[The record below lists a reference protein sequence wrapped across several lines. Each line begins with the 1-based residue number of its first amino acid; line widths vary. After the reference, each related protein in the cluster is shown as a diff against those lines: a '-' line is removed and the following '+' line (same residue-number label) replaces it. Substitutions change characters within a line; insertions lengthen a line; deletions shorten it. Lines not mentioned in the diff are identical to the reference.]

1 MIVLLVLSLSIAA
14 PALAQAPTPPTPR
27 DALIQDIQA
36 RAQRGG
42 HSPAA
47 GSDWRFQSRPGSRA
61 RGRRRPAPRDD
72 GQKPPERQGKILFI
86 DAVVEV
92 ARERAQSFLKPEH
105 QERILEAY
113 RTFGGEPA
121 FAKAVT
127 QEEIAAQRYSLSIP
141 L

>member
-1 MIVLLVLSLSIAA
+1 
-14 PALAQAPTPPTPR
+14 
-27 DALIQDIQA
+27 
-36 RAQRGG
+36 
-42 HSPAA
+42 
-47 GSDWRFQSRPGSRA
+47 
-61 RGRRRPAPRDD
+61 
-72 GQKPPERQGKILFI
+72 
-86 DAVVEV
+86 VVEV